1 MKYTLL
7 AVSSITYAMKA
18 KKLLN
23 GMGIFCEVSKTP
35 KNLASGCG
43 YSVRIRDNP
52 GDNPD
57 YVTGIL
63 EKNGIVTKGH
73 MTVEM

>member
-52 GDNPD
+52 D

-63 EKNGIVTKGH
+63 EKSGIAIKGRG
-73 MTVEM
+73 TVEM

>member
-52 GDNPD
+52 D
-57 YVTGIL
+57 YVAGIL
-63 EKNGIVTKGH
+63 EKNGIAVKDRG
-73 MTVEM
+73 TVEM

>member
-7 AVSSITYAMKA
+7 AVSSVTYAMKA

-23 GMGIFCEVSKTP
+23 SMGIFCEVSKTP

-52 GDNPD
+52 G

-63 EKNGIVTKGH
+63 EKSGIAIKDR

>member
-23 GMGIFCEVSKTP
+23 SMGIFCEVSKTP
-35 KNLASGCG
+35 KNLSSGCG

-57 YVTGIL
+57 YVAGIL
-63 EKNGIVTKGH
+63 EKNGIAIKGRG
-73 MTVEM
+73 TVEM

>member
-23 GMGIFCEVSKTP
+23 GMGIFCEVAKTP

-52 GDNPD
+52 D
-57 YVTGIL
+57 YVSGLL
-63 EKNGIVTKGH
+63 EKNGIAVKDRG
-73 MTVEM
+73 TVEM

>member
-23 GMGIFCEVSKTP
+23 GMGIFCEVSRTP

-52 GDNPD
+52 D

-63 EKNGIVTKGH
+63 EKNVIAVKDRG
-73 MTVEM
+73 TVEM

>member
-1 MKYTLL
+1 MKYTLF
-7 AVSSITYAMKA
+7 AVSSVTYAMKA
-18 KKLLN
+18 KSLLN
-23 GMGIFCEVSKTP
+23 SMGIFCEVSKTP

-52 GDNPD
+52 D
-57 YVTGIL
+57 YVAGIL
-63 EKNGIVTKGH
+63 EKNGIATKGR

>member
-23 GMGIFCEVSKTP
+23 SMGIFCEVSKTP

-52 GDNPD
+52 D
-57 YVTGIL
+57 YVSGLL
-63 EKNGIVTKGH
+63 EKNGIAVKDRT
-73 MTVEM
+73 TVEM

>member
-23 GMGIFCEVSKTP
+23 GMGIFCEVTKTP
-35 KNLASGCG
+35 KNLSSGCG

-52 GDNPD
+52 D
-57 YVTGIL
+57 YVVGIL
-63 EKNGIVTKGH
+63 EKSGIAVKDRG
-73 MTVEM
+73 TVEM

>member
-23 GMGIFCEVSKTP
+23 SMGIFCEVSKTP
-35 KNLASGCG
+35 KNLSSGCG
-43 YSVRIRDNP
+43 YSVRIW
-52 GDNPD
+52 DNPD
-57 YVTGIL
+57 YVAGIL
-63 EKNGIVTKGH
+63 EKNGIAIKGRG
-73 MTVEM
+73 TVEM

>member
-23 GMGIFCEVSKTP
+23 SMGIFCEVSKTP

-43 YSVRIRDNP
+43 YSVRIRD
-52 GDNPD
+52 DNPD
-57 YVTGIL
+57 YVAGIL
-63 EKNGIVTKGH
+63 EKSGIAIKGR